1 MSLKKS
7 KPQPMS
13 PSPKNP
19 IPKRSSPVSRK
30 IIFWGLIISL
40 ALIVV
45 ACLLDYQQGKLAD
58 HSSRLPYEVQVA
70 TKYLVNLASELPEK
84 VQFLY
89 EGARGEMVLLS
100 GKIYVGDKTVAQL
113 LFGEEVGVVD
123 PTPEDVKIDFQV
135 DDLLEGVR
143 EQVLESIEEGNT
155 LDYLKAAEE
164 DAVKMRKQEE
174 LRIYEENKKK
184 MKEEALKVMEDEK
197 IAAMNALLEEKAK
210 LKAKI
215 EAETATRKAK
225 AEQEVEVGEEA
236 TSPASDKLKAEIVAS
251 TDAMKAQ
258 IAAKAAAAYEEV
270 LIKQREEMSRLAGKL
285 NKKIEKNKEAEEAPE
300 QGKSKESYETGKQ
313 DEELVK
319 VVSEDFKKTMNLEK
333 IVNEEDE
340 AF

>member
-1 MSLKKS
+1 MSPKKS

-236 TSPASDKLKAEIVAS
+236 TSPASDKLKAEIVVS

-258 IAAKAAAAYEEV
+258 IAAK
-270 LIKQREEMSRLAGKL
+270 EEMSRLAGKL
-285 NKKIEKNKEAEEAPE
+285 NKKIDKNKEAEEAPE

>member
-1 MSLKKS
+1 
-7 KPQPMS
+7 
-13 PSPKNP
+13 
-19 IPKRSSPVSRK
+19 
-30 IIFWGLIISL
+30 
-40 ALIVV
+40 
-45 ACLLDYQQGKLAD
+45 
-58 HSSRLPYEVQVA
+58 
-70 TKYLVNLASELPEK
+70 
-84 VQFLY
+84 
-89 EGARGEMVLLS
+89 
-100 GKIYVGDKTVAQL
+100 
-113 LFGEEVGVVD
+113 
-123 PTPEDVKIDFQV
+123 
-135 DDLLEGVR
+135 
-143 EQVLESIEEGNT
+143 
-155 LDYLKAAEE
+155 
-164 DAVKMRKQEE
+164 
-174 LRIYEENKKK
+174 

-236 TSPASDKLKAEIVAS
+236 TSPASDKLKAEIVKS

-300 QGKSKESYETGKQ
+300 QGKSKESYKTGNQ